1 MATTVVATKVVAAI
15 EDVDVVKEVE
25 VVVEGGVRVKI
36 LKLDF
41 L

>member
-1 MATTVVATKVVAAI
+1 MATTVVAMKVVAAI

-25 VVVEGGVRVKI
+25 VVVEGGVRVKV
-36 LKLDF
+36 LKLDS